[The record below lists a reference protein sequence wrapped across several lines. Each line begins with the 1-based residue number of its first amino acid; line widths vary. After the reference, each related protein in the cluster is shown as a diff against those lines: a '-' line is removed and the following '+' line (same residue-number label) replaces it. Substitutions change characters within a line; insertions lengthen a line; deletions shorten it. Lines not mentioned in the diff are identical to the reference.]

1 MNHTIVHFP
10 KTKTPQLRWS
20 FVFFRLA
27 VCPFFGAKSPWQ
39 TNKKQSQIRRFIALK
54 GLLSMLFCHIR
65 ARSGSK
71 LVVNWCTRLEYLLYY
86 LRKMVDF
93 VREYRIYATF
103 LNAVKVLPWQTNKI
117 LCIQFPRF
125 LWGYYSTR
133 RVWLQLVGAIHESPA
148 YPVGKSYASIV
159 DDEKLER

>member
-54 GLLSMLFCHIR
+54 GLLFMPFCHIR

-71 LVVNWCTRLEYLLYY
+71 LVVNWCTRLEYLHHY

-103 LNAVKVLPWQTNKI
+103 LNAVKVFPWQTNRI
-117 LCIQFPRF
+117 LVIKYPHFRNVIASQCVHWRGNPLF
-125 LWGYYSTR
+125 LWKYYSTKCHG
-133 RVWLQLVGAIHESPA
+133 LQ
-148 YPVGKSYASIV
+148 
-159 DDEKLER
+159 